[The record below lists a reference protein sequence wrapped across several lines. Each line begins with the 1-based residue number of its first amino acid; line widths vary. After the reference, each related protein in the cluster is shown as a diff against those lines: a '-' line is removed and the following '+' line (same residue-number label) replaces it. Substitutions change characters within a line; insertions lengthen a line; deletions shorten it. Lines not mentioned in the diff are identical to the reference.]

1 MKKRIPVIAGNWK
14 MYKTRDDALAFIY
27 QVNTKV
33 PSKDKVETI
42 LFASPIFLRT
52 LIKRQEDD
60 LRIGAQNM
68 HYAEE
73 GAFTGEISAPMLTNI
88 GTTHILLGH
97 SERREYFA
105 ETDERINKKLKTA
118 YLHKLTPTLCVGES
132 LETRE
137 AGKTNEFVKNQIVK
151 AFDGIS
157 KEDALKTIVAYEPIW
172 AIGTGR
178 TATPED
184 ANETIKAIRSDLEEL
199 YGAKVANQIR
209 ILYGGSVNPKN
220 IDALLSQSDIDG
232 ALVGGASLDPQSYL
246 ALVNAAL
253 KK

>member
-14 MYKTRDDALAFIY
+14 MFKTRDDALSFIY

-33 PSKDKVETI
+33 PAKEEVETI
-42 LFASPIFLRT
+42 LFVSPIYLRT
-52 LIKRQEDD
+52 LVKRQEDD

-68 HYAEE
+68 HFAEE
-73 GAFTGEISAPMLTNI
+73 GAFTGEVSANMLTNI
-88 GTTHILLGH
+88 GTTHILIGH
-97 SERREYFA
+97 SERRQYFN
-105 ETDERINKKLKTA
+105 ETDESVNKKLKTA
-118 YLHKLTPTLCVGES
+118 HAHELIPTVCVGES

-137 AGKTNEFVKNQIVK
+137 AGETNAFVKNQVVK

-157 KEDALKTIVAYEPIW
+157 ETDALKTIIAYEPIW

-178 TATPED
+178 TATPKD
-184 ANETIKAIRSDLEEL
+184 ANDTIKSIRSNLVEL
-199 YGAKVANQIR
+199 YGKKVAEEIR

-220 IDALLSQSDIDG
+220 IKDLLNESDIDG

-246 ALVNAAL
+246 QLVEAA
-253 KK
+253 KNK